1 MNHTLT
7 PVIADC
13 PHCPW
18 EQACN
23 NGIEA
28 AGKLAQHLHLRHDQP
43 LPPQEVT
50 GSTWQAQAVDAIRQV
65 AARGQTFRIFDA
77 LEEFGLQAPPD
88 AKHAI
93 GRLAQLVHD
102 QGIAHPVGAAP
113 STRPATKA
121 SQAAVWHRNPAKC
134 ISHELRCRAK
144 AGIR

>member
-1 MNHTLT
+1 MNQTLT

-50 GSTWQAQAVDAIRQV
+50 GANWQEQSIDAVRQV
-65 AARGQTFRIFDA
+65 AARGQEFRIYDA
-77 LEEFGLQAPPD
+77 LAEFGLQSPPD
-88 AKHAI
+88 AQHRI
-93 GRLAQLVHD
+93 GRFTTLVHD
-102 QGIAHPVGAAP
+102 LGIAHKVRDEP
-113 STRPATKA
+113 SSRPGTKA
-121 SQAAVWHRNPAKC
+121 SAAGVWHRNPAKC
-134 ISHELRCRAK
+134 MNPRCKARA
-144 AGIR
+144 